1 MEKHD
6 ADIQDLQDRLAD
18 AERRIAELKAERDD
32 ARNMI
37 ERMVEQVAAGNAVI
51 EQWREAFDMTLTD
64 KGTWTWEP
72 FIQRH
77 DDLVSRYNELLA
89 KWNKFVPRYNAV
101 VAPQPIGRPLDASPA
116 QCAAVHKLRKAGKSF
131 RAVADETGLSLQ
143 TVRTIVGRDTGT
155 DRTSARRL
163 ERIQPD
169 KVTTIRERA
178 RKRTRD
184 AIPRTMAETIENAG
198 KLLKEAKGL
207 GR

>member
-32 ARNMI
+32 ARDLI
-37 ERMVEQVAAGNAVI
+37 DRMVEQIDAGNAVI

-77 DDLVSRYNELLA
+77 DDLVSRYNELLT
-89 KWNKFVPRYNAV
+89 KWNKFVPQYNAV

-116 QCAAVHKLRKAGKSF
+116 QCAAVRKLRKAGKSF
-131 RAVADETGLSLQ
+131 RTVADETGLSLQ
-143 TVRTIVGRDTGT
+143 TVRTIIGRDAGT
-155 DRTSARRL
+155 DRTTARRL
-163 ERIQPD
+163 QKIQPD
-169 KVTTIRERA
+169 RAAQNSWQA

-184 AIPRTMAETIENAG
+184 ALPRTMAETEKNAG
-198 KLLKEAKGL
+198 ELIKEAKGL

>member
-1 MEKHD
+1 METHD
-6 ADIQDLQDRLAD
+6 ADVQDLQIRCAD
-18 AERRIAELKAERDD
+18 AERRIAELKAERDE
-32 ARNMI
+32 ARHLI
-37 ERMVEQVAAGNAVI
+37 DQMVEQVSDGNAVI
-51 EQWREAFDMTLTD
+51 ERWKEAFDMALND
-64 KGTWTWEP
+64 KGVWTWDP
-72 FIQRH
+72 FIQRY

-89 KWNKFVPRYNAV
+89 KWNRFVPTYNAN
-101 VAPQPIGRPLDASPA
+101 VAPQPIGRPLDASSA
-116 QCAAVHKLRKAGKSF
+116 QCALVLRLRRTGKSF

-143 TVRTIVGRDTGT
+143 TVRTIVGRDAGT

-169 KVTTIRERA
+169 KAASNRERA

-184 AIPRTMAETIENAG
+184 ALPRAMAETVEKAE